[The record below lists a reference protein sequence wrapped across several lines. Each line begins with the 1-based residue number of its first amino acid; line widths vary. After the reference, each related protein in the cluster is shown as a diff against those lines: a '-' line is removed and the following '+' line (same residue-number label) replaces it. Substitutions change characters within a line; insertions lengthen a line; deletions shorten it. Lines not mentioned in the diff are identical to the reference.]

1 MAYFNIA
8 DATFSQSISTQDTS
22 PTGIAWNN
30 DGSKLYEVDYSS
42 DKIYEYNLSTAYDIS
57 TASYS
62 QSIST
67 QDANPRGIAWNNDGS
82 KLYEVGADSGKIYEY
97 DVAPSPTS
105 NLTGISTLTGV
116 SSITF

>member
-8 DATFSQSISTQDTS
+8 DATFSQSISTQDTN
-22 PTGIAWNN
+22 PRGIAWNN
-30 DGSKLYEVDYSS
+30 DGSKLYEIGLVS

-67 QDANPRGIAWNNDGS
+67 QDAAPTGMTWNNDGS
-82 KLYEVGADSGKIYEY
+82 KLYEVDYNSDKIYEY

>member
-82 KLYEVGADSGKIYEY
+82 KLYEIGFGSIYEY
-97 DVAPSPTS
+97 DVAPPTS

>member
-8 DATFSQSISTQDTS
+8 DATFSQSISTQDAS
-22 PTGIAWNN
+22 PQGMAWNN
-30 DGSKLYEVDYSS
+30 DGSKMYEVDYSS
-42 DKIYEYNLSTAYDIS
+42 DKIYEYDVSTAYDIS

-67 QDANPRGIAWNNDGS
+67 QDTATTGMTWNNDGS
-82 KLYEVGADSGKIYEY
+82 KLYEIGAGSIYEY
-97 DVAPSPTS
+97 NVAPSPTS

>member
-8 DATFSQSISTQDTS
+8 DATFSQSISTQDAS
-22 PTGIAWNN
+22 PQGMAWNN
-30 DGSKLYEVDYSS
+30 DGSKLYEIGLIS
-42 DKIYEYNLSTAYDIS
+42 DKIYEYDVSTAYDIS

-67 QDANPRGIAWNNDGS
+67 QGTIPTGIAWNNDGS
-82 KLYEVGADSGKIYEY
+82 KLYEIGFGSIYEY
-97 DVAPSPTS
+97 DVAPPTS